1 MYSRLRKAASTNKN
15 THSDSTFYESN
26 QENSRAWKKFKHEEE
41 FYNHL
46 SPDMKEVYQEYL
58 KRVKDEKKVNEE
70 VADNKGNYDLAYV
83 LLLFIGILGIFE
95 VIGVSLG
102 VLENEPRI
110 DKKK

>member
-1 MYSRLRKAASTNKN
+1 MYSRLRKTATTNKN

-26 QENSRAWKKFKHEEE
+26 QENSRAWNKIKHEEE

-58 KRVKDEKKVNEE
+58 KRVKDEKKTNAEDTR
-70 VADNKGNYDLAYV
+70 DNKGNYDIAYV
-83 LLLFIGILGIFE
+83 LLLFLSVIVTFGILEDF
-95 VIGVSLG
+95 
-102 VLENEPRI
+102 LEDEQRK